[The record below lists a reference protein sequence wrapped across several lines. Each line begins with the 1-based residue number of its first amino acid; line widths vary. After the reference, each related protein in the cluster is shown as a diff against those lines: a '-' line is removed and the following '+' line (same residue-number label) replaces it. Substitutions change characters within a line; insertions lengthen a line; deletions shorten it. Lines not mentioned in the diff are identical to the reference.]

1 MHDHQCWLVH
11 SFRDDT
17 VKSPSPPPN
26 PAKCRLEGYDSYAA
40 QLVRDPSCTMH
51 PFIASFDKRGAKVK
65 LEERVARDK
74 AAGELV
80 RSEAQLSLYERQIVI
95 LPHNSLH
102 GSSDARDAHDEWSA
116 NRRDSLENIAEHG
129 FHAMMEVV
137 TELRGAGGQV
147 EEKAQIWYA
156 SEATTTNEVFGSG
169 SDRHS
174 VLAWSH
180 PGVQIA
186 LSGALNNW
194 RDIGSSGYRL
204 VGLETAARARFDS
217 IAPEVSGLYEPG
229 GPIRPQE
236 KIAPSVGL
244 KAVKLSMTA
253 DQVNAFISRMT
264 GLMVVTGAPGS
275 GKTTVAFQRIR
286 FLFDQQDLRSD
297 ERDTVPFTADRTKVF
312 LANPNLVSYS
322 RKMLVEQLDI
332 SERVVTLVDPIV
344 KDLLD
349 HFWTY
354 THEARPRQKRLT
366 ALEIQ
371 ARRAYFGLCDVHM
384 LQILWRT
391 YEQQIADRLQ
401 EVTEALWTSVD
412 VSKDA
417 RPLGTAL
424 AKALVA
430 CGARATA
437 KGSPL
442 SSNLRL
448 DRLYR
453 DVARPYET
461 FRQALT
467 ATSRESF
474 DEAFQKALFYIYDPL
489 AALAGAFGA
498 HRMDGGGRI
507 ARGTGHLAREA
518 EILDALA
525 EDWADRRYGPEE
537 QPWLAWLLRFAL
549 SEVEEPQ
556 GQHRFRLMPGALDL
570 TGGQAGRWTH
580 VVLDEAQDL
589 SVAEASLLT
598 SFVHTDG
605 AVTVSADFRQA
616 VTPTKGMEDASALSV
631 GSPLRDTR
639 AKTTFRFG
647 RNMRQSKQIGRF
659 LQGFYESAF
668 GELAP
673 FDVNPDLSD
682 AKPRLI
688 LATVADQPR
697 RVVQLLNVLRRSQT
711 MKSVAIV
718 QINEHEESMLRLRE
732 KLVALGAE
740 LAPIWEA
747 VSQERIITTSVERV
761 KGLEFDACIVL
772 GLEDVERSTLHFT
785 VNRAYVGLSRPA
797 RRLAMVCEHTP
808 SVLKR
813 LNSSLYE
820 VAAQQGTS

>member
-1 MHDHQCWLVH
+1 M
-11 SFRDDT
+11 
-17 VKSPSPPPN
+17 
-26 PAKCRLEGYDSYAA
+26 
-40 QLVRDPSCTMH
+40 
-51 PFIASFDKRGAKVK
+51 K
-65 LEERVARDK
+65 LEDRIARDK

-80 RSEAQLSLYERQIVI
+80 RSEAQLSLYERQGSS
-95 LPHNSLH
+95 LPNSPLN
-102 GSSDARDAHDEWSA
+102 GSSDARLAHDAWSSD
-116 NRRDSLENIAEHG
+116 RRTSLENIVDHG

-137 TELRGAGGQV
+137 TELRGPSGQV
-147 EEKAQIWYA
+147 EEKEQIWYA
-156 SEATTTNEVFGSG
+156 SEATTTNEVFGTG
-169 SDRHS
+169 RNRHS

-186 LSGALNNW
+186 LSGALNDW
-194 RDIGSSGYRL
+194 RDIGASGYRL
-204 VGLETAARARFDS
+204 AGLETTARARFDS
-217 IAPEVSGLYEPG
+217 IVPEVSGLYEPG
-229 GPIRPQE
+229 GPVRPLT
-236 KIAPSVGL
+236 KVAPSVGL

-286 FLFDQQDLRSD
+286 FLFDQQDLRS
-297 ERDTVPFTADRTKVF
+297 EGQNTVPFTPDRTMVF

-332 SERVVTLVDPIV
+332 SERVVTLVDPII

-349 HFWTY
+349 HFWAY

-366 ALEIQ
+366 ALEVQ
-371 ARRAYFGLCDVHM
+371 ARRAYFGLCDVQM
-384 LQILWRT
+384 LHSLWRA

-401 EVTEALWTSVD
+401 KLTEASWASVE
-412 VSKDA
+412 VSKEA
-417 RPLGTAL
+417 RPLGAAL
-424 AKALVA
+424 ANALVG
-430 CGARATA
+430 CGARATV
-437 KGSPL
+437 KGDPL
-442 SSNLRL
+442 ASNLRL

-453 DVARPYET
+453 EVARPYEA
-461 FRQALT
+461 FRQAMT
-467 ATSRESF
+467 TTGRESF
-474 DEAFQKALFYIYDPL
+474 DEAFQKALFDIYDPL
-489 AALAGAFGA
+489 AALASAFGA

-518 EILDALA
+518 DVLDSLA
-525 EDWADRRYGPEE
+525 ENWSDRRYGPEE

-549 SEVEEPQ
+549 SEVEDPQ

-570 TGGQAGRWTH
+570 AGGQAGRWTH

-598 SFVHTDG
+598 SFVHPDG

-659 LQGFYESAF
+659 LQGFYEAAF

-688 LATVADQPR
+688 LATAAEQPR
-697 RVVQLLNVLRRSQT
+697 RIVQLLNVLRRSQT
-711 MKSVAIV
+711 MKSIAIV
-718 QINEHEESMLRLRE
+718 QINEHEESLLRLRE
-732 KLVALGAE
+732 DLAALGAG

-747 VSQERIITTSVERV
+747 VSQEGIITTSVERV

-808 SVLKR
+808 GVLKR
-813 LNSSLYE
+813 LDSSLYD
-820 VAAQQGTS
+820 VAAQQGASRK